1 MDYTKVLI
9 LELSLTVRRFH
20 QFLIHDEYLRCVED
34 LGINSHA
41 IRYKGTGRGGGV
53 PLMVFYGTMYNL
65 PFNKRAQLD
74 CIILMVGGNDVRR

>member
-41 IRYKGTGRGGGV
+41 IRYKGTGRGGGRTID
-53 PLMVFYGTMYNL
+53 G
-65 PFNKRAQLD
+65 
-74 CIILMVGGNDVRR
+74 ILRHDVQFTFQ

>member
-9 LELSLTVRRFH
+9 LELSITVRRFH

-53 PLMVFYGTMYNL
+53 PLMVFYVTMYNL

>member
-9 LELSLTVRRFH
+9 LELSITVRRFH

-41 IRYKGTGRGGGV
+41 IRYKGTGRGGV

>member
-9 LELSLTVRRFH
+9 LQLSITVRRFH

-41 IRYKGTGRGGGV
+41 IRYKGTGGV